1 MRAAGRKLSAPR
13 RRRTWLSRGRFDRSG
28 RIDRAGR
35 LSECRAA
42 QHSEKH
48 ATERVHT
55 AYLESQLTHDTTN
68 LNRPCDDSFSTASRR
83 GRGKIRTPYGR
94 RMADTHRKV
103 EALTGFQCTRGY

>member
-42 QHSEKH
+42 QHREKH
-48 ATERVHT
+48 ATERAHT
-55 AYLESQLTHDTTN
+55 AYLESQ
-68 LNRPCDDSFSTASRR
+68 
-83 GRGKIRTPYGR
+83 
-94 RMADTHRKV
+94 
-103 EALTGFQCTRGY
+103 